1 MFERA
6 LPALV
11 LGLAAVWPIAGGAA
25 EQATPIDHVPAI
37 TVTVLPE
44 AGAPVVLDEV
54 KAERDGDGNV
64 DVSASY
70 HNIERKAVTAVRVRF
85 DVFDP
90 FGGEIGYFNGVSQ
103 DPLAPLK
110 TAATEWN
117 GDQPYPISAALRA
130 RVTAVAF
137 ADGTFWQASDVPN
150 AVIDAEHHRLL
161 GIYKDNGLQALLK
174 ALGQ

>member
-1 MFERA
+1 MFKRA

-11 LGLAAVWPIAGGAA
+11 LGLAAALPIAGGAA
-25 EQATPIDHVPAI
+25 EQATPMDHVPPI
-37 TVTVLPE
+37 TVTVVPE
-44 AGAPVVLDEV
+44 AGAPVLLDVV
-54 KAERDGDGNV
+54 KAQRDGDGDI
-64 DVSASY
+64 DVAASY
-70 HNIERKAVTAVRVRF
+70 HNTERKAVTALRVRF

-90 FGGEIGYFNGVSQ
+90 FGGELGYFNGVSQ
-103 DPLAPLK
+103 DPLAALK
-110 TAATEWN
+110 AATIEWN

-161 GIYKDNGLQALLK
+161 QIYKDNGLQALLK